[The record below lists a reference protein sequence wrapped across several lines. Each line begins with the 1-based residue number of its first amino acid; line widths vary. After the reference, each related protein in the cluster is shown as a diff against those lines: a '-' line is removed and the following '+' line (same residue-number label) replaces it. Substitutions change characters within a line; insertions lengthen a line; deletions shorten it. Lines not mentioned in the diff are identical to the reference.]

1 MTDKK
6 LVPYNLYLYT
16 EHVDK
21 LKKMAG
27 QRKASSLIR
36 DAVSMMLDG
45 KDEYTAGYNLALKD
59 AVLVIDSCKEIEHI
73 AVRGK
78 YLADILADGIN
89 AMEKTK

>member
-45 KDEYTAGYNLALKD
+45 KDEYTAGYNRALKD
-59 AVLVIDSCKEIEHI
+59 AVSVINSCKEIEHI

-89 AMEKTK
+89 TMEKTK

>member
-27 QRKASSLIR
+27 QRKASSMVR

-45 KDEYTAGYNLALKD
+45 KDEYSAGYNRALKD
-59 AVLVIDSCKEIEHI
+59 AVDIVDSCKEIEHI

-78 YLADILADGIN
+78 YLADILADQIN
-89 AMEKTK
+89 SMEKTK

>member
-1 MTDKK
+1 MEKK
-6 LVPYNLYLYT
+6 LIPYNLYLYS

-27 QRKASSLIR
+27 QRKASALVR

-45 KDEYTAGYNLALKD
+45 KDEYSAGYNRGLKD
-59 AVLVIDSCKEIEHI
+59 CIALVDSCKEIEHI

-78 YLADILADGIN
+78 YLADILAEGIN
-89 AMEKTK
+89 AMEKIK

>member
-1 MTDKK
+1 
-6 LVPYNLYLYT
+6 
-16 EHVDK
+16 
-21 LKKMAG
+21 MAG
-27 QRKASSLIR
+27 QRKASSLVR

-45 KDEYTAGYNLALKD
+45 KDEYSAGYNRGLKD
-59 AVLVIDSCKEIEHI
+59 CIALVDSCKEIEHI

>member
-1 MTDKK
+1 MEKK
-6 LVPYNLYLYT
+6 LIPYNLYLYS

-27 QRKASSLIR
+27 QRKASALVR

-45 KDEYTAGYNLALKD
+45 KDEYSAGYNRGLKD
-59 AVLVIDSCKEIEHI
+59 CIALVDSCKEIEHI

-78 YLADILADGIN
+78 YLADILAEGIN

>member
-1 MTDKK
+1 MEKK
-6 LVPYNLYLYT
+6 LIPYNLYLYS

-27 QRKASSLIR
+27 QRKASSLVR

-45 KDEYTAGYNLALKD
+45 KDEYSAGYNRGLKD
-59 AVLVIDSCKEIEHI
+59 CIALVDSCKEIEHI

-78 YLADILADGIN
+78 YLADILAEGIN
-89 AMEKTK
+89 TMEKTK

>member
-1 MTDKK
+1 MEKK
-6 LVPYNLYLYT
+6 LIPYNLYLYS

-27 QRKASSLIR
+27 QRKASSLVR

-45 KDEYTAGYNLALKD
+45 KDEYSAGYNRGLKD
-59 AVLVIDSCKEIEHI
+59 CIALVDSCKEIEHI

-78 YLADILADGIN
+78 YLADILAEGIN
-89 AMEKTK
+89 AMEKSK

>member
-27 QRKASSLIR
+27 QRKASSLVR

-45 KDEYTAGYNLALKD
+45 KDEYYAGYNRALSD
-59 AVLVIDSCKEIEHI
+59 SVSVINSCKEIEHI
-73 AVRGK
+73 AVRGVQIS
-78 YLADILADGIN
+78 DILADQIK

>member
-1 MTDKK
+1 MEKK
-6 LVPYNLYLYT
+6 LIPYNLYLYS

-27 QRKASSLIR
+27 QRKASALVR

-45 KDEYTAGYNLALKD
+45 KDEYSAGYNRGLKD
-59 AVLVIDSCKEIEHI
+59 CIALVDSCKEIEHI

-89 AMEKTK
+89 ALEKTK

>member
-1 MTDKK
+1 MEKK
-6 LVPYNLYLYT
+6 LIPYNLYLYS

-21 LKKMAG
+21 LKKLAG
-27 QRKASSLIR
+27 QRKASSLVR

-45 KDEYTAGYNLALKD
+45 GDQYSAGYNRALKD
-59 AVLVIDSCKEIEHI
+59 VVSLVDSCKEIEHI

-78 YLADILADGIN
+78 YLSDILAEQIN

>member
-1 MTDKK
+1 MTEKK

-27 QRKASSLIR
+27 QRKASSMVR

-45 KDEYTAGYNLALKD
+45 KDEYSAGYNRALKD
-59 AVLVIDSCKEIEHI
+59 AIEIIDSCKEIDVI
-73 AVRGK
+73 AINGK
-78 YLADILADGIN
+78 YLADILANGIN
-89 AMEKTK
+89 NLEKKK

>member
-1 MTDKK
+1 MTEKK
-6 LVPYNLYLYT
+6 LVPYNLYLYS

-27 QRKASSLIR
+27 QRKASSMVR

-45 KDEYTAGYNLALKD
+45 KDEYFAGYNRGLKD
-59 AVLVIDSCKEIEHI
+59 CIALVDSCKEIEHI

-78 YLADILADGIN
+78 YLADILAESIN

>member
-1 MTDKK
+1 MEKK
-6 LVPYNLYLYT
+6 LIPYNLYLYS

-27 QRKASSLIR
+27 QRKASALVR

-45 KDEYTAGYNLALKD
+45 KDEYSAGYNRGLKD
-59 AVLVIDSCKEIEHI
+59 CIALVDSCKEIEHI

-78 YLADILADGIN
+78 YLNDILADGIN
-89 AMEKTK
+89 AMEKNK

>member
-1 MTDKK
+1 
-6 LVPYNLYLYT
+6 
-16 EHVDK
+16 VDK

-27 QRKASSLIR
+27 QRKASSLVR

-45 KDEYTAGYNLALKD
+45 KDEYSAGYNRGLKD
-59 AVLVIDSCKEIEHI
+59 CIALVDSCKEIEHI

-89 AMEKTK
+89 ALEKTK

>member
-1 MTDKK
+1 MEKK
-6 LVPYNLYLYT
+6 LIPYNLYLYS
-16 EHVDK
+16 EHVDQ

-27 QRKASSLIR
+27 QRKASSLVR

-45 KDEYTAGYNLALKD
+45 KDEYSAGYNRGLKD
-59 AVLVIDSCKEIEHI
+59 CIALVDSCKEIEHI

-78 YLADILADGIN
+78 YLTDILADGIN

>member
-45 KDEYTAGYNLALKD
+45 KDEYTAGYNRALKD
-59 AVLVIDSCKEIEHI
+59 AVSVINSCKEIEHI
-73 AVRGK
+73 AVRGN

>member
-1 MTDKK
+1 MTEKK
-6 LVPYNLYLYT
+6 LVPYNLYFYT

-21 LKKMAG
+21 LKKMAV

-45 KDEYTAGYNLALKD
+45 KDEYSAGYNRGLKD
-59 AVLVIDSCKEIEHI
+59 AIEIIDGCKEIECI

-78 YLADILADGIN
+78 YLADILADQIN
-89 AMEKTK
+89 GLEKNK

>member
-1 MTDKK
+1 MEKK
-6 LVPYNLYLYT
+6 LIPYNLYLYS

-21 LKKMAG
+21 LKKLAG
-27 QRKASSLIR
+27 KRKASSMVR

-45 KDEYTAGYNLALKD
+45 SDQYSSGYNRALKD
-59 AVLVIDSCKEIEHI
+59 AVSVVDSCKEIEHI

-78 YLADILADGIN
+78 YLSDVLAEQIN

>member
-1 MTDKK
+1 MTEKK

-45 KDEYTAGYNLALKD
+45 KDEYSAGYNRGLKD
-59 AVLVIDSCKEIEHI
+59 AIGIIDGCKEIEFI

-78 YLADILADGIN
+78 YLADILADQIN
-89 AMEKTK
+89 DLEKKK

>member
-21 LKKMAG
+21 LKKRAG
-27 QRKASSLIR
+27 QRKASSLVR

-45 KDEYTAGYNLALKD
+45 KDEYFAGYNRALKD
-59 AVLVIDSCKEIEHI
+59 AISAIDSCKEIEHI

-78 YLADILADGIN
+78 YLADILAESIN

>member
-45 KDEYTAGYNLALKD
+45 KDEYTAGYNRALKD
-59 AVLVIDSCKEIEHI
+59 AVSVINSCKEIEHI
-73 AVRGK
+73 AMRGK

>member
-1 MTDKK
+1 MEKK
-6 LVPYNLYLYT
+6 LIPYNLYLYS

-27 QRKASSLIR
+27 QRKASALVR

-45 KDEYTAGYNLALKD
+45 KDEYSAGYNRGLKD
-59 AVLVIDSCKEIEHI
+59 CIALVDSCKDIEHI

-89 AMEKTK
+89 ALEKTK

>member
-1 MTDKK
+1 MEKK
-6 LVPYNLYLYT
+6 LIPYNLYLYS

-27 QRKASSLIR
+27 QRKASSLVR

-45 KDEYTAGYNLALKD
+45 KDEYSAGYNRGLKD
-59 AVLVIDSCKEIEHI
+59 CIALVDSCKEIEHI

-89 AMEKTK
+89 ALEKTK

>member
-45 KDEYTAGYNLALKD
+45 KDEYTAGYNRALKD
-59 AVLVIDSCKEIEHI
+59 AVSFINSCKEIEHI

>member
-1 MTDKK
+1 MEKK
-6 LVPYNLYLYT
+6 LIPYNLYLYS

-27 QRKASSLIR
+27 QRKASSLVR

-45 KDEYTAGYNLALKD
+45 KDEYSAGYNRGLKD
-59 AVLVIDSCKEIEHI
+59 CIALVDSCKEIEHI